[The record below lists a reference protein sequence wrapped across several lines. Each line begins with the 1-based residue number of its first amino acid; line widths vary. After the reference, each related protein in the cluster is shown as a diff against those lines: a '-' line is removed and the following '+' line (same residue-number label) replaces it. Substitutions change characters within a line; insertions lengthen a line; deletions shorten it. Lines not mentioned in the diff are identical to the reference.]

1 MPPES
6 PRTDTTTQVRHEMQQ
21 TLSAISS
28 VSHHISRADTSGLGQ
43 ASVTVDQK
51 LSDPDGVDKVERKD
65 LVSGLSSKAK
75 HVGSSCHHESG
86 VMEEL
91 EFRPG
96 TKPDKESSGHRE
108 CASGIPKETDIAMV
122 HANRKA
128 LEREI
133 SGLEHNLIATK
144 RRLNSLSPVSRL
156 PAEILC
162 RIFAFISLPDSESGG
177 TESLPLPVCIA
188 MCHVVHAWRE
198 MAIGDP
204 SLWTTVKVR
213 DKTHPALVDFM
224 FKNSQNM
231 PLSLDYWS
239 TMPYIAEGTPAAFK
253 TVCSIM
259 SEATVRLKALSL
271 YADGEPLQTLVDAL
285 HGPANSLE
293 YLKIEIASIRNRD
306 HFSSSILRAL
316 QASHPP
322 NLRHLELQV
331 SEIFWNSHLLQGS
344 PNITHLILHHASQ
357 EDMPNFFTFIKAVP
371 TLITLHLD
379 FPSFSEGLEDGWPT
393 GSELSDIYSPHPSP
407 IQLPNLKDLYLS
419 GDAYIM
425 GVVLR
430 SISAPK
436 NLTRLDLCWEVDELA
451 LERNI
456 GKFFST
462 SRGAHDCLILPQEM
476 RISYPPFIDPM
487 EHLGVTVDGW
497 IRGTAD
503 DDTQAWTSFTIFSE
517 SQNIS
522 TDSFFPFTDPVAYKH
537 KWSFENLRFIE
548 VLAFSEEER
557 RARIERNFIPPC
569 FWVNLGYVPAL
580 EHITIAWCHQ
590 AAFLIGVK
598 VHLRRHQPQI
608 PFPALRTLVFTDVH
622 CETDRRY
629 GYCDETHHPDK
640 FYYRRI
646 QDIAASTRQVA
657 TVLES
662 RADHAM
668 YRGPLDCLEFR
679 RTGFGQ
685 GREFRDVS
693 RVEAELKDRLEQL
706 TMELVWDEGFE

>member
-6 PRTDTTTQVRHEMQQ
+6 PRTDMTTQVRHEQ
-21 TLSAISS
+21 TPSAISS
-28 VSHHISRADTSGLGQ
+28 VSHHISRADTSGLAQ
-43 ASVTVDQK
+43 ASVTVYRK
-51 LSDPDGVDKVERKD
+51 LSNPDGVDKVERKE
-65 LVSGLSSKAK
+65 LVRGLFSKVK
-75 HVGSSCHHESG
+75 HVGSSCQREYG
-86 VMEEL
+86 VTEEL
-91 EFRPG
+91 EFW
-96 TKPDKESSGHRE
+96 
-108 CASGIPKETDIAMV
+108 
-122 HANRKA
+122 
-128 LEREI
+128 
-133 SGLEHNLIATK
+133 
-144 RRLNSLSPVSRL
+144 PV
-156 PAEILC
+156 E
-162 RIFAFISLPDSESGG
+162 
-177 TESLPLPVCIA
+177 
-188 MCHVVHAWRE
+188 
-198 MAIGDP
+198 
-204 SLWTTVKVR
+204 VR

-239 TMPYIAEGTPAAFK
+239 TMPYITEGTPAAFK
-253 TVCSIM
+253 TVCSII

-271 YADGEPLQTLVDAL
+271 YADGEPLQTLVEAL
-285 HGPANSLE
+285 RGPANSLE
-293 YLKIEIASIRNRD
+293 HLKIEIASIRNRD

-331 SEIFWNSHLLQGS
+331 SEVFWNSHLLHGS

-357 EDMPNFFTFIKAVP
+357 EDMPNFFTFLRAVP
-371 TLITLHLD
+371 TLITLRLD

-393 GSELSDIYSPHPSP
+393 ESELFDMYGLHPSP
-407 IQLPNLKDLYLS
+407 IQLPNLKELYLS

-436 NLTRLDLCWEVDELA
+436 NLTRLDLCWEVDPLA
-451 LERNI
+451 HERNI

-476 RISYPPFIDPM
+476 RIDYPPFIDPM
-487 EHLGVTVDGW
+487 QDLGVTVDGW

-503 DDTQAWTSFTIFSE
+503 DDTQAWTSFTIFSG
-517 SQNIS
+517 SQGIS
-522 TDSFFPFTDPVAYKH
+522 ADSFFPFTDPLAYKQ

-557 RARIERNFIPPC
+557 RAQMERNFIPPR

-590 AAFLIGVK
+590 AAFLIGLK
-598 VHLRRHQPQI
+598 VHLRRRQPQI
-608 PFPALRTLVFTDVH
+608 PFPALRTLAFTDVH
-622 CETDRRY
+622 RETDRRY
-629 GYCDETHHPDK
+629 GYCDKTHHPDK
-640 FYYRRI
+640 FYHRRI
-646 QDIAASTRQVA
+646 HDIAASTRQVA
-657 TVLES
+657 TALES
-662 RADHAM
+662 RADRAT
-668 YRGPLDCLEFR
+668 YGGPLERLEFR

-693 RVEAELKDRLEQL
+693 RVKAELKDRLEQL